1 MKWLTLKWI
10 KKHSRIDFDCEDDLL
25 ELYGESAEDTVL
37 NVIARD
43 YTEVIE
49 HYGEVPKP
57 LFVAALM
64 LVEVSYTQRAP
75 ITQQNIVFAPGA
87 GKALAPI
94 PVIHLLAIAVERHL
108 RDIPGK
114 RRRGPSAQIIR
125 KILQEFRQKPILL
138 DHRCTVLRPP
148 APISTNGTQLLL
160 GSMQFLKQP
169 SLLTAD
175 YRQILPV

>member
-1 MKWLTLKWI
+1 MVNPHAVFARTIKNKNKRNMKWLTLDWI

-37 NVIARD
+37 NVIARS

-75 ITQQNIVFAPGA
+75 ITQQNMYTVPYAFDMMVKPYIKLASDSYGQNNNNEY
-87 GKALAPI
+87 GKHCNL
-94 PVIHLLAIAVERHL
+94 
-108 RDIPGK
+108 
-114 RRRGPSAQIIR
+114 
-125 KILQEFRQKPILL
+125 
-138 DHRCTVLRPP
+138 
-148 APISTNGTQLLL
+148 
-160 GSMQFLKQP
+160 
-169 SLLTAD
+169 
-175 YRQILPV
+175 

>member
-1 MKWLTLKWI
+1 MKWLTLEWI

-75 ITQQNIVFAPGA
+75 ITQQNMYTVPYTFEMMVKPYMKLASGDYGQNKTQGY
-87 GKALAPI
+87 GKCKNL
-94 PVIHLLAIAVERHL
+94 
-108 RDIPGK
+108 
-114 RRRGPSAQIIR
+114 
-125 KILQEFRQKPILL
+125 
-138 DHRCTVLRPP
+138 
-148 APISTNGTQLLL
+148 
-160 GSMQFLKQP
+160 
-169 SLLTAD
+169 
-175 YRQILPV
+175 